1 MENLFDD
8 PGTML
13 LAKAADV
20 AARLGER
27 VGAASPAIRA
37 GWSSRALLHEASAS
51 ARLDEVFVEA
61 NDLLLMDQDA
71 PDRLV
76 DQDIQR
82 AYQGFR
88 LLQAVDRRHPRQL
101 FTPRRLIAAARLRL
115 RDRQEI
121 SGYPEWIEA
130 RRSDPTEIRMALTKA
145 LDPASLASLRA
156 QAPLV
161 GAARLLG
168 LWHGSGASDLL
179 GGAPG
184 RALAGAWMRRDL
196 PGLPGTSLPASG
208 FLGHA
213 GDYRPEPTRRWIG
226 AYLEATLRSS
236 AWGMALVEALRRAD
250 SRLRAEAPASRSS
263 SRLPAL
269 IDLLISRPALS
280 ARRAADI
287 LGITPMSARRI
298 LDRLESRNLIREIT
312 GNASFRL
319 YTAV

>member
-1 MENLFDD
+1 MTIIYLDGEA
-8 PGTML
+8 TL
-13 LAKAADV
+13 LARATDA

-27 VGAASPAIRA
+27 VGAASPAMRA

-51 ARLDEVFVEA
+51 ARLDEIFVEA

-76 DQDIQR
+76 DQDILR
-82 AYQGFR
+82 TYQGFR

-101 FTPRRLIAAARLRL
+101 FTPRRLVAAARLRL
-115 RDRQEI
+115 RERLEI
-121 SGYPEWIEA
+121 AGYPEWIEA

-161 GAARLLG
+161 GAAGLLG

-184 RALAGAWMRRDL
+184 RALAASWMRRDI
-196 PGLPGTSLPASG
+196 PALPGTSLPASG

-213 GDYRPEPTRRWIG
+213 SDYRPEPTRRWIS
-226 AYLEATLRSS
+226 AYLEASLRSS
-236 AWGMALVEALRRAD
+236 AWGLALIDTLRRAEG
-250 SRLRAEAPASRSS
+250 RLRAGAPALRSS
-263 SRLPAL
+263 SRLPVL
-269 IDLLISRPALS
+269 IDLLISTPAIS

-298 LDRLESRNLIREIT
+298 LDRLESRRLIREIT

-319 YTAV
+319 YTAA